1 MQPCDMDADHT
12 TVAVYTLSGCVH
24 CERARALLRRRE
36 ISFTEV
42 RGDGVPGFR
51 RTLLELTGR
60 ASVPQITIDG
70 TPVGGASELARLD
83 RRGLLVPL
91 ARREPFPRAL
101 AVRRFNPLGL
111 LTAPFGGTCGHWRH
125 AVDVVERDGRLRER
139 LPVGSAEQ
147 AAQLAGLLNEQV
159 SAA

>member
-1 MQPCDMDADHT
+1 MDADHS
-12 TVAVYTLSGCVH
+12 TVAVYTLPGCAH
-24 CERARALLRRRE
+24 CERARALLRRRG

-51 RTLLELTGR
+51 RMLLELTGR

-70 TPVGGASELARLD
+70 APVGGASDLARLD
-83 RRGLLVPL
+83 RRGILVPL
-91 ARREPFPRAL
+91 ARREPFPRAR
-101 AVRRFNPLGL
+101 AVRRFNPVGL
-111 LTAPFGGTCGHWRH
+111 LAAPFGGTYGLWRH

-147 AAQLAGLLNEQV
+147 AAQLAGLLNER
-159 SAA
+159 AAAA